1 MSDTTLT
8 FLVLGSVVV
17 LFVWN
22 RLPVEAV
29 AVGAALA
36 LWATGVLSVNQAIAG
51 FGDSTVVFIAALFV
65 VSEGID
71 STGVTA
77 WAGHQLIARLGE
89 SRTRLI
95 VLTMLLV
102 AGLTALISV

>member
-8 FLVLGSVVV
+8 FLVLGAVVV

-77 WAGHQLIARLGE
+77 WAGT
-89 SRTRLI
+89 S
-95 VLTMLLV
+95 
-102 AGLTALISV
+102 